1 MEYATIEKIF
11 DPFFTTKFTGR
22 GLGMSAVLGIM
33 RGHRGALRVYSEMD
47 KGTTFKILFPANEQ
61 TGNDLSANNEK
72 DSVLTGWSG
81 DGTILIVDDEQTIRD
96 VGRRMLERLGFKV
109 LTADNGL
116 QAVDLFRIHQNDIT
130 CTLLDLMMPHM
141 DGEETFRRMRQ
152 INPDVSVILCSGYN
166 ELDAVQRFAGKGL
179 GGFLQKP
186 YTLEALQGMLEAA
199 LTSTTPTG
207 DELDL

>member
-1 MEYATIEKIF
+1 
-11 DPFFTTKFTGR
+11 
-22 GLGMSAVLGIM
+22 
-33 RGHRGALRVYSEMD
+33 
-47 KGTTFKILFPANEQ
+47 
-61 TGNDLSANNEK
+61 
-72 DSVLTGWSG
+72 
-81 DGTILIVDDEQTIRD
+81 
-96 VGRRMLERLGFKV
+96 
-109 LTADNGL
+109 
-116 QAVDLFRIHQNDIT
+116 
-130 CTLLDLMMPHM
+130 MMPHM